1 MDDVAMID
9 LAKATLLTSLLLV
22 APVLLV
28 AMVVGV
34 VVSLFQTMTSLQE
47 QTLALVPKMLAVI
60 ATLIVLMP
68 WILATLRDFAR
79 ALFENLAAYGPGA

>member
-1 MDDVAMID
+1 MID

-28 AMVVGV
+28 AMVVGLLI
-34 VVSLFQTMTSLQE
+34 SLFQTMTSLQE
-47 QTLALVPKMLAVI
+47 QTLALVPKMLAVV
-60 ATLIVLMP
+60 ATLILLMP

-79 ALFENLAAYGPGA
+79 SLFENLAAYGPGA

>member
-1 MDDVAMID
+1 MID

-28 AMVVGV
+28 AMVVGLL
-34 VVSLFQTMTSLQE
+34 VSLFQTMTSLQE
-47 QTLALVPKMLAVI
+47 QTLALVPKLLAVV
-60 ATLIVLMP
+60 ATLILLMP

-79 ALFENLAAYGPGA
+79 SLLESLASYGPGA